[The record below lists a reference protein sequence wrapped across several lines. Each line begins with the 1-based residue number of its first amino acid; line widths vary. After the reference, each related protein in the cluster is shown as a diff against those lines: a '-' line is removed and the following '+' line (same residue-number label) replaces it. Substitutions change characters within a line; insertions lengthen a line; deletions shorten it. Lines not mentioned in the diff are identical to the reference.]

1 MDHRLPVLMGR
12 RLLLRE
18 PTPADGARLFACA
31 SDPEVTRF
39 LAFDPPRSVVETL
52 EFIDRVEAWRR
63 QDRAYTFLV
72 ASLATD
78 EPLGMIGLR
87 HLELGLGTAQMGTWL
102 RRSEWGTGANAEAK
116 ALLLDYAFGALGL
129 HRIEARIAPDNRR
142 SRRAFEKLGAV
153 AEGTL
158 RESFRKGEQVCDQI
172 LYAILAPEW
181 RARGGRTAVEGPE
194 AARDGTTHG

>member
-1 MDHRLPVLMGR
+1 MDHRLPVLMGH

-18 PTPADGARLFACA
+18 PTRADGARLFACA

-39 LAFDPPRSVVETL
+39 LAFDPPRSLVDTL

-63 QDRAYTFLV
+63 QDREYAFLV

-78 EPLGMIGLR
+78 EPLGIIGLR
-87 HLELGLGTAQMGTWL
+87 HMDLRLGTAEIGTWL
-102 RRSEWGTGANAEAK
+102 RQGAWGTGMNAEAK
-116 ALLLDYAFGALGL
+116 ALLLDYAFGPLGL
-129 HRIEARIAPDNRR
+129 HRVEARIAVGHQR

-158 RESFRKGEQVCDQI
+158 RESFRKGDQICDQV

-181 RARGGRTAVEGPE
+181 RARGGAAAVPGHE
-194 AARDGTTHG
+194 AARGSTTNG